1 MAVQK
6 YAIAC
11 EYARG
16 VESLRVLSARAG
28 RHVPI
33 GPDCE
38 REYGAGSGPCLIFEI
53 VPPWTMPPP
62 APPRDIR
69 YRFVYDDVGHLRLY
83 QINGTEYCCADGT
96 PGGSCVTSSPTC
108 ADGTPARLTWSQ
120 SNNSYSDRQ
129 TQTGN
134 WPEGFWNPG
143 CPYLASPPPSPQAPP
158 PPLC

>member
-6 YAIAC
+6 YVIAC

-96 PGGSCVTSSPTC
+96 PGGSCVTSSPTP
-108 ADGTPARLTWSQ
+108 ALMEHLLGSPGRSLTTHILIAKLRPATGQRASGT
-120 SNNSYSDRQ
+120 
-129 TQTGN
+129 
-134 WPEGFWNPG
+134 
-143 CPYLASPPPSPQAPP
+143 LAVRT
-158 PPLC
+158 